1 MYSFAIVGA
10 GILGLATCLKIRERF
25 PDASIV
31 VLEKERDFAAHQ
43 SSHNSGVIHS
53 GIYYKPGSQKSR
65 FARAASQS
73 MTKFC
78 QEHDVNHRICGK
90 LIVARN
96 NDELKRLDISYDN
109 GRQSGLNVEKL
120 SSEEVRGYEPHARV
134 HGGLFVPEAGIVDYK
149 DVCRKLVDRLTHQGV
164 EFKYCEE
171 VRALKEEQGHL
182 GIVTQKAFHKAGML
196 INCSGLHSDSVA
208 LMQGLTEARRRF
220 QVVPFRGDFYTLKE
234 SRAHLVK
241 GLIYPVPN
249 PKYPF
254 LGVHLGRLIGGK
266 VEVGPNAALNFS
278 REGYG
283 RTVVPRELA
292 RTLVFP
298 GFWKMAGNY
307 WKEGAAEIWRS
318 YNKQAFVKAAQRY
331 IPDIQ
336 LDDLDAAHAGIRA
349 QTLSRSGRM
358 LDDFEVLLGYRSIHL
373 INAPSPAA
381 TCAFEIAKYILD
393 KVAQHRDTNAVSVAN
408 HSN

>member
-1 MYSFAIVGA
+1 MHSFAIVGA

-31 VLEKERDFAAHQ
+31 VLEKESDFAAHQ

-73 MTKFC
+73 MTAFC
-78 QEHDVNHRICGK
+78 QAHDVNHRICGK
-90 LIVARN
+90 LIVARD
-96 NDELKRLDISYDN
+96 NDELKRLNVTYEN
-109 GRQSGLNVEKL
+109 GRQSGLRVEKL
-120 SSEEVRGYEPHARV
+120 SSEEVRGHEPHARV
-134 HGGLFVPEAGIVDYK
+134 YGGLFVPEAGIVDYR
-149 DVCRKLVDRLTHQGV
+149 DVCRKLVDRLKKLGV

-171 VRALKEEQGHL
+171 VRSLKEENGHL
-182 GIVTQKAFHKAGML
+182 GIVTRENSYKAGML
-196 INCSGLHSDSVA
+196 INCAGLHSDNVA
-208 LMQGLTEARRRF
+208 LMQGLSAARKHF

-254 LGVHLGRLIGGK
+254 LGVHLGRLISGK

-283 RTVVPRELA
+283 RKVVPRELA
-292 RTLVFP
+292 STLAFR

-307 WKEGAAEIWRS
+307 WKEGIAEIWRS
-318 YNKQAFVKAAQRY
+318 YNKQAFLRAAQRY
-331 IPDIQ
+331 VPEIQ
-336 LDDLDAAHAGIRA
+336 LDDLDTAHAGIRA
-349 QTLSRSGRM
+349 QTLSKEGRM
-358 LDDFEVLLGYRSIHL
+358 LDDFEVLTGYRSVHL

-381 TCAFEIAKYILD
+381 TCSFEIANFLTD
-393 KVAQHRDTNAVSVAN
+393 RVARHRAE
-408 HSN
+408 H

>member
-1 MYSFAIVGA
+1 MHSFAIVGA

-31 VLEKERDFAAHQ
+31 VLEKESDFAAHQ

-73 MTKFC
+73 MTAFC
-78 QEHDVNHRICGK
+78 QAHDVNHRICGK
-90 LIVARN
+90 LIVARDN
-96 NDELKRLDISYDN
+96 EELKTLDVSYDN
-109 GRQSGLNVEKL
+109 GKRSGLRVEKL
-120 SSEEVRGYEPHARV
+120 SSEEVSGHEPHARV

-149 DVCRKLVDRLTHQGV
+149 DVCRKLVNRLMRLGV
-164 EFKYCEE
+164 EFRYGEE
-171 VRALKEEQGHL
+171 VRALKEERGHL
-182 GIVTQKAFHKAGML
+182 GVVTKEDFYKAGML

-208 LMQGLTEARRRF
+208 LMQGLMAAKKQF
-220 QVVPFRGDFYTLKE
+220 QVVPFRGDFYTLKA

-254 LGVHLGRLIGGK
+254 LGVHLGRLISDK

-278 REGYG
+278 REGYD
-283 RTVVPRELA
+283 RSVVPRELA
-292 RTLVFP
+292 RTLAFP
-298 GFWKMAGNY
+298 GFWKLAGNY
-307 WKEGAAEIWRS
+307 WKEGLAEIWRS
-318 YNKQAFVKAAQRY
+318 YNKQAFLRAAQRY
-331 IPDIQ
+331 VPEIQ
-336 LDDLDAAHAGIRA
+336 LDDLDTVHAGIRA
-349 QTLSRSGRM
+349 QTLSRAGRM
-358 LDDFEVLLGYRSIHL
+358 LDDFEVLTGYRSVHL

-381 TCAFEIAKYILD
+381 TCAFEIAGLIAD
-393 KVAQHRDTNAVSVAN
+393 RVARHRAE
-408 HSN
+408 H